1 MAPTRHVRNLRTSTL
16 ISFRETNLITA
27 DRGSDLRERRMN
39 VAEIAETRSRAEKFL
54 AQGEPLLA
62 YDLVSEGL
70 MKWPQDVRLRQ
81 LQGLALARSGATQR
95 ANVVLEK
102 LRSER
107 QADEE
112 TLGMLARTLKDLAAT
127 ARRPSERE
135 TFSKPAAEIYG
146 QAYQTTCA
154 NCPGIYAAS
163 MNLLAG

>member
-1 MAPTRHVRNLRTSTL
+1 MAPTRHVRDLRTSTL
-16 ISFRETNLITA
+16 ISFHETNLITT
-27 DRGSDLRERRMN
+27 DRGSDLREHRMN
-39 VAEIAETRSRAEKFL
+39 AAEIAETRSRAEKFL

-102 LRSER
+102 LRNER

-127 ARRPSERE
+127 ARLPRS
-135 TFSKPAAEIYG
+135 
-146 QAYQTTCA
+146 
-154 NCPGIYAAS
+154 
-163 MNLLAG
+163 